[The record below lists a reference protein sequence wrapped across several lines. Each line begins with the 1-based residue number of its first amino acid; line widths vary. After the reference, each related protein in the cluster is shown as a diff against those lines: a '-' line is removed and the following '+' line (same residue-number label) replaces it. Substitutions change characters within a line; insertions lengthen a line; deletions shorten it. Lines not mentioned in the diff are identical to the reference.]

1 MKEQLDR
8 IEAKLDKVIKAMQEY
23 DGVDEDFKEPEEE
36 YAWKGIGSTEAETNR
51 RMDII
56 GQNGNEGLH
65 YDKEKVV
72 KAAKE
77 FGKKKAKEVKEQ
89 LKGATFNIIP
99 DFQHTPPPPKPK
111 RKYYHNK
118 KKK

>member
-23 DGVDEDFKEPEEE
+23 DGLDGDFNEPYEE
-36 YAWKGIGSTEAETNR
+36 YAWKNINSIVAEKENKFL
-51 RMDII
+51 
-56 GQNGNEGLH
+56 NEE
-65 YDKEKVV
+65 KE
-72 KAAKE
+72 E
-77 FGKKKAKEVKEQ
+77 
-89 LKGATFNIIP
+89 
-99 DFQHTPPPPKPK
+99 PKPK